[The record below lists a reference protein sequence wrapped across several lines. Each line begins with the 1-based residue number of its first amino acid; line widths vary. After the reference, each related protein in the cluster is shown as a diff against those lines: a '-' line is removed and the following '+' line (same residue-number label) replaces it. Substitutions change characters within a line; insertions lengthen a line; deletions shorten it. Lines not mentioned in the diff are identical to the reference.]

1 MKTQP
6 LDQASVSALR
16 EVRERWAALMLSTEP
31 ADRSAAEGAV
41 ALIYREGG
49 LAEPAEVVWCDSPC
63 AGAERY
69 ESEKGT
75 WGAGLESGSRTYNRL
90 WIDRWHENLR
100 IARRVRPAVDE
111 RVIATE
117 LKLRRG
123 ATWASQYAQFI
134 PAPSWTESTW
144 ENVFGP
150 VLNDRVLTPGPI
162 GRVIGPTQ
170 YGWVALWE
178 GMESVSDVDLGIS
191 GYVRAAENS
200 GWWWPLPTIAI
211 MVERPVQIRLDESGV
226 LLNDGRPAIVYRDGW
241 GVMASAPKLVV
252 PRRSLG
258 LRKPRRAAP
267 PQ

>member
-6 LDQASVSALR
+6 LDQNSVSALR
-16 EVRERWAALMLSTEP
+16 EVRERWSALMLSTEP
-31 ADRSAAEGAV
+31 GDRSAAEDAV

-49 LAEPAEVVWCDSPC
+49 LAELAEFVWCDSPR

-69 ESEKGT
+69 EAEKRTRGQ
-75 WGAGLESGSRTYNRL
+75 GLEHGSHTYNRL

-100 IARRVRPAVDE
+100 IVRRARPAVDE
-111 RVIATE
+111 SVVATE

-123 ATWASQYAQFI
+123 TTWASQYAQFI

-150 VLNDRVLTPGPI
+150 MLNDRMLTPGPVS
-162 GRVIGPTQ
+162 RVIGPTQ
-170 YGWVALWE
+170 YGWVALWA
-178 GMESVSDVDLGIS
+178 GMESVGDVDLGIS

-200 GWWWPLPTIAI
+200 GWWWPLPTVAI
-211 MVERPVQIRLDESGV
+211 MVERPVQIRLDETGV
-226 LLNDGRPAIVYRDGW
+226 LVGDGRPAIIYRDGW
-241 GVMASAPKLVV
+241 GVIGSAPTLVG